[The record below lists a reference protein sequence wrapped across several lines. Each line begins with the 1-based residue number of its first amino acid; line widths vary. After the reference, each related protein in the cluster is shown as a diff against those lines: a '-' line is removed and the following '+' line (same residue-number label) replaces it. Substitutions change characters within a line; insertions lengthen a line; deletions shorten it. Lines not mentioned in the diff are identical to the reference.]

1 MNNNYFPVKN
11 ILLAVNAAKI
21 EMSAIDF
28 ACYIANLSH
37 SKLTGV
43 FLENIHEPRLPEL
56 RTFHGLP
63 FVETIIADDIPQNR
77 ELEKSSQNN
86 IRLFNEACT
95 NRGVSSCARVDG
107 NAPVKEAIAESRF
120 ADVII
125 LNAETSFESEP
136 ENTPTAF
143 VNEVIAKSECPVI
156 LSPLSFEG
164 IDELLFACD
173 GSLSSVFAI
182 KQFTYL
188 FPELENKKVTILH
201 VKDESSYQPEQNQ
214 IEGLVKAHYADVS
227 FHVLQGK
234 AKDELFGY
242 LLGKQ
247 NMFVVMGAFGR
258 SLISDLFRPSTAGL
272 IVKVINLPIFI
283 AHH

>member
-1 MNNNYFPVKN
+1 MKN
-11 ILLAVNAAKI
+11 ILLAVNAAKL
-21 EMSAIDF
+21 EMNAVEF
-28 ACYIANLSH
+28 ACYTANLSH

-77 ELEKSSQNN
+77 EMEKSFQNN
-86 IRLFNEACT
+86 IRLFNEACV
-95 NRGVSSCARVDG
+95 NRGVCSYAHLDRD
-107 NAPVKEAIAESRF
+107 APVKAAIAESRF
-120 ADVII
+120 ADMII
-125 LNAETSFESEP
+125 LNAETSFKSEP
-136 ENTPTAF
+136 ENIPTAF
-143 VNEVIAKSECPVI
+143 VKEVMAKSECPVI

-164 IDELLFACD
+164 IDELLFAYD

-182 KQFTYL
+182 KQFIYL
-188 FPELENKKVTILH
+188 FPELENKRVTILH
-201 VKDESSYQPEQNQ
+201 VEDESSHQPEQNQ

-234 AKDELFGY
+234 AKDELFSY

-247 NMFVVMGAFGR
+247 NTFVVMGAFGR
-258 SLISDLFRPSTAGL
+258 SLVSDLFRPSAAGL
-272 IVKVINLPIFI
+272 VVRVINLPIFI